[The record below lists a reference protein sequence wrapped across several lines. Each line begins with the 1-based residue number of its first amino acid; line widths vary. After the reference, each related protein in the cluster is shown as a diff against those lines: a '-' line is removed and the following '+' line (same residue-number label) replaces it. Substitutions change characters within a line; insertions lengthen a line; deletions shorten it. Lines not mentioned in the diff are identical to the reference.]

1 MRVNRKTFVKTCAGA
16 AACASLGSWP
26 GIWAAGETP
35 ADLLLLNGA
44 VVTLGGAA
52 AEGTAL
58 AVKGDRVLAV
68 GSDQALSAHRG
79 DRTRVVDLKGRGVSP
94 GLIDAHSHLMSY
106 GIMELL
112 MVNIRPPRVHNFG
125 SLGHVL
131 QEAAAKRRP
140 GEWIMAR
147 GYQEFDEGRWPLR
160 RDLDKMV
167 PRNPLLCIHWSGQFG
182 LANTLA
188 LEKAGLFTAGVK
200 DPYGGVIMKDR
211 RDSLP
216 NGGLINYPAIY
227 SVYKPERTEQESQE
241 SARWGIARF
250 VEQGVTCVHDNF
262 ADARSIRAYRQLE
275 AAGDLPLRIRVYPYV
290 ANLQTCQQAIA
301 TLPPDRGPL
310 VRLSG
315 IKLAVDGYALMYD
328 VPEGHREFAIPMHP
342 QETFEQI
349 VATIHRAGR
358 QADVHAVGDK
368 GVDWTLAA
376 FEKACGGRRQNRERR
391 HRIEHFPFFKE
402 DTLRKAAEMGVPV
415 CSQPYAIDFRADDFI
430 GRNDRLTRQQI
441 QTFCPCKTM
450 LKEGIPLA
458 FGADVPA
465 FPSMRPL
472 ASIRRAMSRKT
483 AKGRQL
489 DVGERLTFMEAL
501 RVHTLGSAYAA
512 SDEKELGSLE
522 PGKAADFVVWNRDL
536 PSVVNAAAVKGLA
549 VQATFLAGK
558 AVYKAGGVTDL

>member
-16 AACASLGSWP
+16 AACTALGSWP
-26 GIWAAGETP
+26 RIWGAGETP
-35 ADLLLLNGA
+35 ADLLLVNGA
-44 VVTLGGAA
+44 VVTMGGPAP
-52 AEGTAL
+52 EGTAL

-68 GSDQALSAHRG
+68 GAGEALAAHRG
-79 DRTRVVDLKGRGVSP
+79 DRTRVVDLRGRGVSP

-112 MVNIRPPRVHNFG
+112 VVNIRPPRVHDFT
-125 SLGHVL
+125 SLGQVL
-131 QEAAAKRRP
+131 QEAAGKKRP

-147 GYQEFDEGRWPLR
+147 GYQEFDEGRWPVR

-167 PRNPLLCIHWSGQFG
+167 SQNPVLCIHWSGQFG

-188 LEKAGLFTAGVK
+188 LEKAGLFTAGVR
-200 DPYGGVIMKDR
+200 DPYGGVFV
-211 RDSLP
+211 RDKRDGLP

-227 SVYKPERTEQESQE
+227 SVYKPERSDQETME
-241 SARWGIARF
+241 AARWGIARF

-262 ADARSIRAYRQLE
+262 ADARSFKAYRQLE
-275 AAGDLPLRIRVYPYV
+275 HAGELPLRIRVYPYV

-301 TLPPDRGPL
+301 KIPPDRGSL
-310 VRLSG
+310 VRLQG

-328 VPEGHREFAIPMHP
+328 VPEGHKEFAIPMHP
-342 QETFEQI
+342 QAAFEEI
-349 VATIHRAGR
+349 VATIHRAGY
-358 QADVHAVGDK
+358 QADVHAVGDN

-376 FEKACGGRRQNRERR
+376 FEKACGGKQKNREKR

-402 DTLRKAAEMGVPV
+402 DTLQKAAEMGVPV

-430 GRNDRLTRQQI
+430 GRNDRLTKKQI
-441 QTFCPCKTM
+441 QTFCPCKSM

-472 ASIRRAMSRKT
+472 DSIRSAMTRRT
-483 AKGRQL
+483 DKGRQL
-489 DVGERLTFMEAL
+489 DEGERLTFMEAL
-501 RVHTLGSAYAA
+501 KVHTLGSAYSAF
-512 SDEKELGSLE
+512 DEKELGSLE

-536 PSVVNAAAVKGLA
+536 GAVRTASDVDSLS
-549 VQATFLAGK
+549 VQATFLDGR
-558 AVYKAGGVTDL
+558 AVYRAQGVMDL